1 MSLGAQGGLPNV
13 PTTVPANSSTP
24 PTASFVPAYRSRSAW
39 LTLLFVLTLGVV
51 TDLVSKY
58 LAFERVAG
66 QPVVTVREDVVA
78 AGPTHL
84 HLLIPAHKSVV
95 VVPKLL
101 EFTLVYNPGA
111 VFGIGAG
118 KRWFFVL
125 FTAAA
130 VFAGLLFF
138 ARATSAK
145 DRWTHCGIA
154 LILSGGVGNLYDR
167 LNYACVRDFIH
178 PLPGVKLPFGIK
190 WPNGGSDEVWPWV
203 SNLADLYLIIGVAII
218 LRVTLRGSKKLVNT
232 TTPTA
237 TPPAP

>member
-1 MSLGAQGGLPNV
+1 V
-13 PTTVPANSSTP
+13 PTTAPSNPPQDAPA
-24 PTASFVPAYRSRSAW
+24 FVPAYRSRSAW
-39 LTLLFVLTLGVV
+39 LLLVVVMVLGVA

-84 HLLIPAHKSVV
+84 HLLIPAHKPVV

-130 VFAGLLFF
+130 VAAGLLFF

-145 DRWTHCGIA
+145 DRWTHAGIA
-154 LILSGGVGNLYDR
+154 LILSGGIGNLYDR

-178 PLPGVKLPFGIK
+178 PLPGMKLPFGLT
-190 WPNGGSDEVWPWV
+190 WPNGGSNEVWPWV

-218 LRVTLRGSKKLVNT
+218 LIVTLRGSKNT
-232 TTPTA
+232 SKPSSQSATPTS
-237 TPPAP
+237 

>member
-1 MSLGAQGGLPNV
+1 M
-13 PTTVPANSSTP
+13 PTTAPPSSPTSTP
-24 PTASFVPAYRSRSAW
+24 PFVPAYRSRAAW
-39 LTLLFVLTLGVV
+39 LTLLFVLALGVV

-58 LAFERVAG
+58 IAFDRVAG

-78 AGPTHL
+78 AGPQHL
-84 HLLIPAHKSVV
+84 YLLIPAHKPVV

-130 VFAGLLFF
+130 VAAGLLFF

-145 DRWTHCGIA
+145 DKWTHTGIA

-178 PLPGVKLPFGIK
+178 PLPGVKLPFGIT
-190 WPNGGSDEVWPWV
+190 WPNGGSNEVWPWV
-203 SNLADLYLIIGVAII
+203 SNLADLYLIVGVGII
-218 LRVTLRGSKKLVNT
+218 LIVTLRTSKKP
-232 TTPTA
+232 TTPATQSTSQP
-237 TPPAP
+237 TPPTT

>member
-1 MSLGAQGGLPNV
+1 M
-13 PTTVPANSSTP
+13 PTTAPSNSSQP
-24 PTASFVPAYRSRSAW
+24 PAQPFVPAYRSRTAW
-39 LTLLFVLTLGVV
+39 LLLLFVLTLGVV

-58 LAFERVAG
+58 LAFEHVAG
-66 QPVVTVREDVVA
+66 QPVATVREDVVA
-78 AGPTHL
+78 AGPAHL
-84 HLLIPAHKSVV
+84 HLLIPVHKPVV

-130 VFAGLLFF
+130 VAAGLLFF

-145 DRWTHCGIA
+145 DKWTHAGIA

-178 PLPGVKLPFGIK
+178 PLPGLKLPFGIT
-190 WPNGGSDEVWPWV
+190 WPNGGSNEVWPWV
-203 SNLADLYLIIGVAII
+203 SNLADLYLIVGVAII
-218 LRVTLRGSKKLVNT
+218 LLVTLRGTKKPA
-232 TTPTA
+232 TPTNPA
-237 TPPAP
+237 QSPTPPTP

>member
-1 MSLGAQGGLPNV
+1 V
-13 PTTVPANSSTP
+13 PTPDAAKTTDSPAAN
-24 PTASFVPAYRSRSAW
+24 FVPAFRSRAAW
-39 LTLLFVLTLGVV
+39 LLLTLVLVFGVV

-58 LAFERVAG
+58 LAFEHIAG

-84 HLLIPAHKSVV
+84 HLLIPIHKPVV
-95 VVPKLL
+95 VLPRLL

-130 VFAGLLFF
+130 VAAGLLFF

-145 DRWTHCGIA
+145 DKWTHAGIA

-178 PLPGVKLPFGIK
+178 PLPGMKLPFGIT
-190 WPNGGSDEVWPWV
+190 WPNGGSNEVWPWV

-218 LRVTLRGSKKLVNT
+218 LLITLRGGKRPANT
-232 TTPTA
+232 TTPA
-237 TPPAP
+237 VTPPAP